1 MSIIVLLSC
10 RQQILKTLRNCLSCF
25 AVFLALAILVSCS
38 PGDNGVTPSP
48 SVVVTAVSET
58 ADSFRI
64 TPPEGW
70 VVVPVES
77 YEAMDY
83 IASANGDPGF
93 SAASL
98 RVQHW
103 SLEALRVTLGRGEEK
118 PVIIDVNGYR
128 DEGMASARMVERISD
143 VAVLPDRMIA
153 GEHAVGYSRIVT
165 DDGIPER
172 YDTWL
177 VGRHDGL
184 WRFTLNS
191 APGESAVPSEATAA
205 LDTVAWGPPEPS
217 ASPRATES

>member
-1 MSIIVLLSC
+1 MSFQRAVPAALLAAVLL
-10 RQQILKTLRNCLSCF
+10 
-25 AVFLALAILVSCS
+25 VGCS
-38 PGDNGVTPSP
+38 SKDPSAESSP
-48 SVVVTAVSET
+48 SVVITAVSET

-70 VVVPVES
+70 VVVPVKS

-128 DEGMASARMVERISD
+128 DEGMESARMVERISD
-143 VAVLPDRMIA
+143 VAALPDRMIT

-165 DDGIPER
+165 DDGVPER

-191 APGESAVPSEATAA
+191 APGESVVPSEATAA
-205 LDTVAWGPPEPS
+205 LDTVVWGPPEPS
-217 ASPRATES
+217 ASPTATES

>member
-1 MSIIVLLSC
+1 MILFQRAVSAALL
-10 RQQILKTLRNCLSCF
+10 ITAL
-25 AVFLALAILVSCS
+25 LAACS
-38 PGDNGVTPSP
+38 SKEPSAESSP
-48 SVVVTAVSET
+48 SVVITAVSET
-58 ADSFRI
+58 ADSFHI

-70 VVVPVES
+70 VVVPVKS

-217 ASPRATES
+217 ASPSATES

>member
-1 MSIIVLLSC
+1 MVI
-10 RQQILKTLRNCLSCF
+10 
-25 AVFLALAILVSCS
+25 
-38 PGDNGVTPSP
+38 
-48 SVVVTAVSET
+48 TAVSET

-70 VVVPVES
+70 VVVPVKS

-128 DEGMASARMVERISD
+128 DEGMESARMVERISD
-143 VAVLPDRMIA
+143 VAALPDRMIT

-165 DDGIPER
+165 DDGVPER

-191 APGESAVPSEATAA
+191 APGESAVPSEARAA
-205 LDTVAWGPPEPS
+205 LDTVSWGPPES
-217 ASPRATES
+217 AIPTVRES

>member
-1 MSIIVLLSC
+1 MSFQRAVPAALLAAVLL
-10 RQQILKTLRNCLSCF
+10 
-25 AVFLALAILVSCS
+25 VGCS
-38 PGDNGVTPSP
+38 SKDPSAESSP
-48 SVVVTAVSET
+48 SVVITAVSET

-70 VVVPVES
+70 VVVPVKS

-128 DEGMASARMVERISD
+128 DEGMESARMVERISD
-143 VAVLPDRMIA
+143 VAALPDRMIT

-165 DDGIPER
+165 DDGVPER

-191 APGESAVPSEATAA
+191 APGERVVPSEATAA
-205 LDTVAWGPPEPS
+205 LDTVVWGPPEPS
-217 ASPRATES
+217 ASPTATES